1 MSLEIEKLAMDKILT
16 KAPSAEVAE
25 LYRLTR
31 ALLALRDL
39 FDGAYERAVLSMLQD
54 QTRTRLERLT
64 TAGKDQTYSVFARP
78 ILDDSFD
85 ALSLVLDEDRH
96 DVAESLLAAALADT
110 VAELPVKLTAIE
122 RNLQVAES

>member
-1 MSLEIEKLAMDKILT
+1 MDKILT